1 VIEKR
6 SAIQDAMK
14 YAKLLFMRGMVTGST
29 GNISFRVGDAMLI
42 SGSGSCFGMLAEDSF
57 ACVTS
62 AGGILEGHPSK
73 EWPLHLAVYKSNSEY
88 GAVIHA
94 HSHYSVLFSC
104 LRGIND
110 NVKKLFAYTPYL
122 AMRTGGRVVCVP
134 YHRPGSEELF
144 RAFDARVKGNC
155 RVYVLQNHGVIA
167 AGKDVAD
174 AFMVLEE
181 FEATARIMKDI
192 CGYVE
197 NDYVCI
203 G

>member
-1 VIEKR
+1 MIEKR
-6 SAIQDAMK
+6 SAIQDAMI

-57 ACVTS
+57 ACITS
-62 AGGILEGHPSK
+62 TGSILEGHPSK
-73 EWPLHLAVYKSNSEY
+73 EWPLHLAVYKSNFEY
-88 GAVIHA
+88 GAVIHT

-110 NVKKLFAYTPYL
+110 NAHKLFAYTPYL
-122 AMRTGGRVVCVP
+122 AMKTGGQVVCIP

-144 RAFDARVKGNC
+144 RAFDAHVRGDC
-155 RVYVLQNHGVIA
+155 RVYLLQNHGVIV
-167 AGKDVAD
+167 AGRDVAD
-174 AFMVLEE
+174 AFTVLEE
-181 FEATARIMKDI
+181 FEAAARIMKDI
-192 CGYVE
+192 CEYAE
-197 NDYVCI
+197 NDYVRI